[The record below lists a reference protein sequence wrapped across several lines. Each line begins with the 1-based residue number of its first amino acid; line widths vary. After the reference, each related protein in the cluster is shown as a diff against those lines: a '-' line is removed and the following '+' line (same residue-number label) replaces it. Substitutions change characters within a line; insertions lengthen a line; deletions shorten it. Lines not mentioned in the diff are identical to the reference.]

1 MLKVF
6 VQKSHVSCKKLLNWL
21 DEQGFDYEKR
31 YIDEVPLSDKE
42 LLMILSYT
50 EDGFEEILSSR
61 SLKNQ
66 LNLTESDIDS
76 FSVKQLVAL
85 MVKNPSIIKRP
96 FVIRGEKLYIG
107 YDKDQVYTLMP
118 KEVRQKQRSEFRYV
132 SKT

>member
-1 MLKVF
+1 M
-6 VQKSHVSCKKLLNWL
+6 NWL

-31 YIDEVPLSDKE
+31 YIDEVPLSEKE
-42 LLMILSYT
+42 LLNILSYT
-50 EDGFEEILSSR
+50 ENGFEEILSSR

-107 YDKDQVYTLMP
+107 FDKNQVYTLIP
-118 KEVRQKQRSEFRYV
+118 KDVRHKQRNQFLYV

>member
-42 LLMILSYT
+42 LLTILSYT
-50 EDGFEEILSSR
+50 ENGFEEILSSR

-66 LNLTESDIDS
+66 LDLTESDIES

-118 KEVRQKQRSEFRYV
+118 KEVRQKQRSEFHYV